1 MNKDLLSGA
10 ALLVIAGT
18 YYTWTSYI
26 ADSTLSD
33 EVGAGGLPRA
43 LAVVLALLG
52 VILIARTLL
61 VARAAAPTAAAPADD
76 DEEEQASLPRGIG
89 FLLIGA
95 AYVALLP
102 FVGYILATALMIA
115 AVALYEGAPRTWV
128 IPAAATGGG
137 VLYWAIFV
145 KLLDV
150 HQPMGSIF
158 QGLF

>member
-1 MNKDLLSGA
+1 MTKDLLSGV
-10 ALLVIAGT
+10 ALLGISGT
-18 YYTWTSYI
+18 YYAWSTYI

-43 LAVVLALLG
+43 LAVVLAILG

-61 VARAAAPTAAAPADD
+61 IARAAAPANAAASDD
-76 DEEEQASLPRGIG
+76 DEEQASLPRGIG

-95 AYVALLP
+95 AYIFLLP

-115 AVALYEGAPRTWV
+115 AVALYEGAARTWA
-128 IPAAATGGG
+128 IPAAALGGG
-137 VLYWAIFV
+137 VFYWAIFV
-145 KLLDV
+145 KLLGV

>member
-1 MNKDLLSGA
+1 MNKDLLSGV
-10 ALLVIAGT
+10 ALLGISGS
-18 YYTWTSYI
+18 YYTWSTYI
-26 ADSTLSD
+26 ADSTLAD

-43 LAVVLALLG
+43 LAIMLAILG

-61 VARAAAPTAAAPADD
+61 VARTATSVAAPVKSD

-95 AYVALLP
+95 AYVFLLP
-102 FVGYILATALMIA
+102 FIGYILATAMMIA
-115 AVALYEGAPRTWV
+115 AVAVYEGAARTWV
-128 IPAAATGGG
+128 IPAAALGGG
-137 VLYWAIFV
+137 IFYWAIFV
-145 KLLDV
+145 KLLGV

>member
-1 MNKDLLSGA
+1 MTKDLLSGV
-10 ALLVIAGT
+10 ALLGISAA
-18 YYTWTSYI
+18 YYTWSTHI

-43 LAVVLALLG
+43 LAFVLAILG

-61 VARAAAPTAAAPADD
+61 VARVAAPANATASDD
-76 DEEEQASLPRGIG
+76 DEEQASLPRGIG

-95 AYVALLP
+95 AYILLLP

-128 IPAAATGGG
+128 IPAAAIGGG
-137 VLYWAIFV
+137 VFYWAIFV
-145 KLLDV
+145 KLLGV